1 MNYITKDS
9 WVRKKFSTGMVRDTN
24 EDKARFD
31 LLFIEWLP
39 YKQQPLTL
47 LADLLARWAKKYNE
61 RNREQASTIEE
72 YNRFRES
79 FLRHAIQAVCWEAD
93 EDHKSASMFNLMW
106 MILVEYRLNEIW
118 NNKVSWLLKRNR
130 KKMTKSKM

>member
-1 MNYITKDS
+1 
-9 WVRKKFSTGMVRDTN
+9 MVRDTN

-61 RNREQASTIEE
+61 RNREKASTIEE
-72 YNRFRES
+72 YNRFKES
-79 FLRHAIQAVCWEAD
+79 FLRHAIQAVCWEID

-106 MILVEYRLNEIW
+106 MVLVEYKMSLLSNQ
-118 NNKVSWLLKRNR
+118 NKNVCKNKLWDDGVPRMLKTNR
-130 KKMTKSKM
+130 KKTLKKVL